1 MVAEGLPLSGPVS
14 WSRDGAHIALLGSFE
29 GASGWTQ
36 ELVVIDP
43 DGSNAT
49 RLTYGAGLRG
59 GISWSPD
66 GGRIAFDCG
75 TTICAIRPDGT
86 NLVQLGPAG
95 SYASTAMFSPV
106 GGDMAFL
113 NGGLKGNEGGRF
125 DCRRGSRPLCDQTDV
140 AARLDSRCGGPP
152 PRRVLSP

>member
-49 RLTYGAGLRG
+49 RLTYGVGLRG

-95 SYASTAMFSPV
+95 SYASTAIFSPV

-113 NGGLKGNEGGRF
+113 NGGLKVMRA
-125 DCRRGSRPLCDQTDV
+125 DGSIV
-140 AARLDSRCGGPP
+140 AVAPGLYATKPTWSPDGAVSR
-152 PRRVLSP
+152 S